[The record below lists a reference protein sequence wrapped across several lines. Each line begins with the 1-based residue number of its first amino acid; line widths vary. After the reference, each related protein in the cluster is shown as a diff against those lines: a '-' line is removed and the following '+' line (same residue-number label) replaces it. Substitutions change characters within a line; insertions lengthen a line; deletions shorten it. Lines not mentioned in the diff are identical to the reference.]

1 MTTVAVDVF
10 RRNHTFAVSSVV
22 LAIIVLAA
30 VAAPLIT
37 THDPIAQDLTKFLAA
52 PSTEHWLGTDD
63 LGRDNFSRI
72 LYGGRASLYAAGVAV
87 VIAFAAG
94 LPIGVMAGMAG
105 GIVDKVLMRITD
117 ALLSF
122 PAIVLALAIAGVLG
136 GGLTNAMIAI
146 GVSFAPRVARL
157 ARAQILAVKEMLF
170 VEAAIVSGSSQW
182 EVLRRNILPNS
193 AQPLLVE
200 LCILIGLGLLAEA
213 GLSFLGLGIQAPDP
227 SWGNMIARSYAF
239 VYQAGWQMIIPGA
252 AVTLTVLAA
261 NFVGDGVREILDPR
275 RRTRR

>member
-1 MTTVAVDVF
+1 MGAIALDVF
-10 RRNHTFAVSSVV
+10 RRNRPFAVSFIA
-22 LAIIVLAA
+22 LAVIILASI
-30 VAAPLIT
+30 AAPLIT
-37 THDPIAQDLTKFLAA
+37 IHDPIAQDLTQVLAT
-52 PSTEHWLGTDD
+52 PSWNHWLGTDD
-63 LGRDNFSRI
+63 LGRDNFSR
-72 LYGGRASLYAAGVAV
+72 LVYGGRASLYAAAVAV
-87 VIAFAAG
+87 VIAFVAG
-94 LPIGVMAGMAG
+94 LPIGILAGTFG
-105 GIVDKVLMRITD
+105 GVVDKVLMRVTD

-146 GVSFAPRVARL
+146 GISFAPRVARL
-157 ARAQILAVKEMLF
+157 SRAQILGVREMLF
-170 VEAAIVSGSSQW
+170 VEAAVVSGSTRS

-200 LCILIGLGLLAEA
+200 VCILIGLGLLAEA
-213 GLSFLGLGIQAPDP
+213 GLSYLGLGIQAPDP
-227 SWGNMIARSYAF
+227 SWGNMIARSYVF

-252 AVTLTVLAA
+252 AVTVTVLAA